1 MSDTETPFVCAF
13 VLDGRGGGR
22 AVEPA
27 DIVDWS
33 PERGVLWAHL
43 DLNWPSSRHWLRE
56 RNDIDE
62 VIEQALLANETRP
75 RAVTSDRGLLL
86 VLRGVNM
93 NPGADPDD
101 MVAIRLWIEPQRIIS
116 SRRRKLLS
124 IQDLR
129 EAILAGNGPRTVG
142 EFVVRLVERL
152 AERIGEVVDD
162 IEDSVEH
169 AEQLSTSAD
178 TTELQNVVGD
188 LRRQTAAIRRY
199 LAPQRDALDR
209 LYRNPGSLFTHEE
222 ADELREQADRITRYL
237 EDLDLV
243 RERAIVLR
251 EELMNRIA
259 HEQNSRVYLLSVV
272 AAIFLPLTFVTGL
285 LGMNVAG
292 LPGTANPIAFS
303 LSLVLMVALGVGLAI
318 LFRWKRWI

>member
-1 MSDTETPFVCAF
+1 VSDADTPFVCAF

-22 AVEPA
+22 AVEAA
-27 DIVDWS
+27 DIGDWT

-43 DLNWPSSRHWLRE
+43 DLNWPSSRRWLRE

-75 RAVTSDRGLLL
+75 RTVASDRGLLL

-101 MVAIRLWIEPQRIIS
+101 MVAIRLWLEPHRIIS

-124 IQDLR
+124 IEDLR
-129 EAILAGNGPRTVG
+129 DAIVAGNGPRTTG

-152 AERIGEVVDD
+152 AERIGNVVDD
-162 IEDSVEH
+162 IEASVEH
-169 AEQLSTSAD
+169 AEQLSSSAD
-178 TTELQNVVGD
+178 TTELRNLVGD
-188 LRRQTAAIRRY
+188 FRRQTAAIRRY

-209 LYRNPGSLFTHEE
+209 LYRNPGPLFTHEE

-292 LPGTANPIAFS
+292 VPGTSNPIAFA
-303 LSLVLMVALGVGLAI
+303 LAVLLMLAFGVALAI